1 MKITRIQ
8 VRNYRGISA
17 LDAEIPESGAVA
29 KGRNGSGKTSLLK
42 AVRAALAAQDVGP
55 DAIRLGADKAE
66 IVIDLGALAVRRA
79 ITAKGSTLTVKDGGA
94 TVASPQTALRE
105 LLGTSPIDPLDLF
118 LAPPKERRAR
128 ILGAL
133 PVTVTSAELRR
144 WAPDL
149 DEGTDC
155 SGHGLEVV
163 GRVRA
168 RYYAERT
175 SANASAKA
183 AKGDAERAADAA
195 RRAEASVPAD
205 AMPVDQADAALAKA
219 RGELAALEARAADAA
234 RTTERTA
241 KTRARITELRAR
253 AESERELAADPPA
266 EADLERARAEQRTA
280 EAEFDRLRAELAKAE
295 VRLRAAEQALDRLV
309 TQQATADADR
319 DRAHDLDAQAAEL
332 ESAIADAGPAGVTP
346 ADLDVARRA
355 VTDGEAARTGA
366 QARAASLA
374 AVDAAKAARDRAAS
388 AEAEATRLD
397 GIVDALTNEAPRALL
412 AASDSI
418 PGLSLDGD
426 EIALD
431 GVRLDGL
438 CGAEQMK
445 LAIEIARRANAR
457 SKILVVDGLERVD
470 PEQYA
475 RFVELATAGGYQLIG
490 SRVDRGEVV
499 LEAVAAD
506 DFA

>member
-155 SGHGLEVV
+155 SGHGLEV
-163 GRVRA
+163 GA
-168 RYYAERT
+168 
-175 SANASAKA
+175 
-183 AKGDAERAADAA
+183 GH
-195 RRAEASVPAD
+195 
-205 AMPVDQADAALAKA
+205 
-219 RGELAALEARAADAA
+219 ELAGAGVEVDDRRLEVGAAHDDA
-234 RTTERTA
+234 
-241 KTRARITELRAR
+241 
-253 AESERELAADPPA
+253 PPA
-266 EADLERARAEQRTA
+266 A
-280 EAEFDRLRAELAKAE
+280 
-295 VRLRAAEQALDRLV
+295 
-309 TQQATADADR
+309 
-319 DRAHDLDAQAAEL
+319 
-332 ESAIADAGPAGVTP
+332 
-346 ADLDVARRA
+346 
-355 VTDGEAARTGA
+355 
-366 QARAASLA
+366 
-374 AVDAAKAARDRAAS
+374 
-388 AEAEATRLD
+388 
-397 GIVDALTNEAPRALL
+397 
-412 AASDSI
+412 
-418 PGLSLDGD
+418 
-426 EIALD
+426 
-431 GVRLDGL
+431 
-438 CGAEQMK
+438 C
-445 LAIEIARRANAR
+445 
-457 SKILVVDGLERVD
+457 
-470 PEQYA
+470 
-475 RFVELATAGGYQLIG
+475 ATAGRLNPHTPTEN
-490 SRVDRGEVV
+490 RGPSSLLADGVQFSTV
-499 LEAVAAD
+499 MLARPWPRPKQSAARCTL
-506 DFA
+506 